1 VTAAPATVLLTGMI
15 AGTPHLGGL
24 TWVALNQLFGLVAA
38 GCDTHLVEPVTT
50 AQLTPAGAP
59 LASTDNAAYF
69 VSVVDAFSIRD
80 RATLLC
86 TDTGETVGKPYHQ
99 LAALARRTDVV
110 VNVGGVL
117 EDRELL
123 EPSPIRAY
131 LDLDPG
137 FTQLWAAQGADMR
150 FEGHTHFVTV
160 GPLLGTAGC
169 PVPTLDR
176 TWIGILPPVSLPH
189 WPLAGDASGGPFT
202 TVASWRGYGSVWHDG
217 VHYGQKAHAMRPLF
231 ALPERTGEH
240 LELALEIHPD
250 ERDDISALRRHRWKV
265 VDPADVADSPGAFH
279 RYVGASK
286 AELGVAKLGYIAG
299 RTGWFS
305 DRSACYLAAGR
316 PVVAHD
322 TGFGSRLPT
331 GEGLL
336 AFAGLDG
343 AEAGIAEVAGD
354 YPRHRRAARR
364 IAEDHLDAGKVMADL
379 IIRLGAG

>member
-1 VTAAPATVLLTGMI
+1 MTADRRAVLLTGVV

-24 TWVALNQLFGLVAA
+24 TWVALNQLSGLAAA
-38 GCDTHLVEPVTT
+38 GCDVHLVEPVTT
-50 AQLTPAGAP
+50 RQLNPEGSP
-59 LASTDNAAYF
+59 LAATHNAAYF
-69 VSVVDAFSIRD
+69 RSVVDAFGLAD

-86 TDTGETVGKPYHQ
+86 TDTRETVGHTFTR
-99 LAALARRTDVV
+99 LAATASTLDVV
-110 VNVGGVL
+110 VNVGGML
-117 EDRELL
+117 EEPELL
-123 EPSPIRAY
+123 EPAPIRAY

-137 FTQLWAAQGADMR
+137 FTQLWASQGADMR
-150 FEGHTHFVTV
+150 FDGHTHFVTV

-169 PVPTLDR
+169 PIPTLGR
-176 TWIGILPPVSLPH
+176 TWLGMLPPVSLPH
-189 WPLAGDASGGPFT
+189 WPVAGDGSSGPFT

-265 VDPADVADSPGAFH
+265 VDPADVAGSPGAFQ
-279 RYVGASK
+279 RFVDGSK

-322 TGFGSRLPT
+322 TGFAEQLPT
-331 GEGLL
+331 GDGLL
-336 AFAGLDG
+336 AFEGLDG
-343 AEAGIAEVAGD
+343 AAAAIAEVAGD
-354 YPRHRRAARR
+354 YPRHRRAARH
-364 IAEDHLDAGKVMADL
+364 IAEEHLDAGKVMADL
-379 IIRLGAG
+379 LTRIGAG